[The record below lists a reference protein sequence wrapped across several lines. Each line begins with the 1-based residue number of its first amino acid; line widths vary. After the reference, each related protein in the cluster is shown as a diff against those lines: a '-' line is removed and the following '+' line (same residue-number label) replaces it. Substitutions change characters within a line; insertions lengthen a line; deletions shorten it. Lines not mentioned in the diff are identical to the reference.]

1 MPKFV
6 LLDVKENI
14 SKKGNKFYQAIVID
28 DMYNTTRIFITE
40 EKAKELISFKNK
52 DITEKIIFIY
62 KKTQNEEFYQLY
74 I

>member
-1 MPKFV
+1 MLKFV

-14 SKKGNKFYQAIVID
+14 SKKGSKFYQAIVID

-40 EKAKELISFKNK
+40 DKAKDIMALKGK
-52 DITEKIIFIY
+52 DITDKITFIY
-62 KKTQNEEFYQLY
+62 KKEHNNEFYQLY

>member
-1 MPKFV
+1 MKFI

-40 EKAKELISFKNK
+40 EKSNDLLPLKGK
-52 DITEKIIFIY
+52 DVTDRVSFIY
-62 KKTQNEEFYQLY
+62 KRTQNEEYYQLY

>member
-1 MPKFV
+1 MKFV

-40 EKAKELISFKNK
+40 EKSKDLLPLKGK
-52 DITEKIIFIY
+52 DITDKISFIY
-62 KKTQNEEFYQLY
+62 KRTQSEEYYQLY